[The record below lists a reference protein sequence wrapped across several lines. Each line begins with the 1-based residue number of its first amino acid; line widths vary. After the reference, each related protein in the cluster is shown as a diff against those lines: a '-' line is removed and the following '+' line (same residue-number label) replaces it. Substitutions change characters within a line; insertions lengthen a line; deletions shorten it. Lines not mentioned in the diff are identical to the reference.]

1 MPASDA
7 VPVEGLADTYTVD
20 TRLYGFEGAL
30 SQFVLASEEPVVVD
44 TGAAN
49 TTDRTY
55 AALEEL
61 EIAREDVRHV
71 LVTHV
76 HLDHAGGAGEFAREF
91 PNATFYL
98 HPEGYDYVTD
108 PDRLAALKRSVD
120 RAMGTEDA
128 YGDPELVPEDRVV
141 TVADGERLDV
151 GDHVLRFVDAPGH
164 APHHFAAFDGTTGGL
179 FSIDAAGMYQDG
191 AMRPTTP
198 PPSFDLRANLDTVA
212 RLRELDPETNL
223 YGHFGPGEPGEAV
236 AELDRYEELL
246 PEWVEFVDEHR
257 EERPS
262 VSEILEVTG
271 SEWQSPTVQRD
282 VAGVL
287 KFLREREEE
296 GAAASD

>member
-1 MPASDA
+1 
-7 VPVEGLADTYTVD
+7 
-20 TRLYGFEGAL
+20 
-30 SQFVLASEEPVVVD
+30 
-44 TGAAN
+44 
-49 TTDRTY
+49 
-55 AALEEL
+55 
-61 EIAREDVRHV
+61 
-71 LVTHV
+71 
-76 HLDHAGGAGEFAREF
+76 
-91 PNATFYL
+91 
-98 HPEGYDYVTD
+98 
-108 PDRLAALKRSVD
+108 
-120 RAMGTEDA
+120 
-128 YGDPELVPEDRVV
+128 
-141 TVADGERLDV
+141 
-151 GDHVLRFVDAPGH
+151 
-164 APHHFAAFDGTTGGL
+164 
-179 FSIDAAGMYQDG
+179 
-191 AMRPTTP
+191 MRPTTP

-223 YGHFGPGEPGEAV
+223 YGHFGPGAAGEAV